1 MTKRLVSQLNGG
13 EDVDMDE
20 LTRHKRHRDSGGSLS
35 DIDITGLDVQGKYG
49 DLSKAEVKEMGL
61 MILQVVKDAVKE

>member
-1 MTKRLVSQLNGG
+1 MSKRVVSQFNGG
-13 EDVDMDE
+13 EDVDMEE
-20 LTRHKRHRDSGGSLS
+20 LSRHKRHRDRGSS

-49 DLSKAEVKEMGL
+49 ELSKAEVKEMGL